1 MRWLA
6 GIGLWVLMACL
17 SVSAQASIA
26 EKDPVVQVKKVSEQ
40 LMSRLD
46 KERAALEKD
55 GSRIQSLAEEL
66 VFPYVDVT
74 KMSRFVMGAHWR
86 TATPE
91 QQQAFVAAFKELL
104 LNSYARSFL
113 KMQIDHIDVGAV
125 RAGSGKTD
133 VEVPASVSEKSGN
146 VIPIVFRLL
155 PAGDTWKVY
164 DVEIQGI
171 SLLLNYRTVY
181 AVEIDSK
188 GLPSVLAQM
197 KAQANAQ

>member
-6 GIGLWVLMACL
+6 GLGLWVLMAFL
-17 SVSAQASIA
+17 SASAQASIE
-26 EKDPVVQVKKVSEQ
+26 EKDPAIQVKKVSEQ

-55 GSRIQSLAEEL
+55 GSRIQALAEEL
-66 VFPYVDVT
+66 VFPYVDVA

-91 QQQAFVAAFKELL
+91 QQQDFVAAFKALL

-113 KMQIDHIDVGAV
+113 KMQIDHIDVAGVRSGA
-125 RAGSGKTD
+125 GKTD
-133 VEVPASVSEKSGN
+133 VEVPANVTEKSGN
-146 VIPIVFRLL
+146 VIPVVFRLL
-155 PAGDTWKVY
+155 PSGNTWKVY